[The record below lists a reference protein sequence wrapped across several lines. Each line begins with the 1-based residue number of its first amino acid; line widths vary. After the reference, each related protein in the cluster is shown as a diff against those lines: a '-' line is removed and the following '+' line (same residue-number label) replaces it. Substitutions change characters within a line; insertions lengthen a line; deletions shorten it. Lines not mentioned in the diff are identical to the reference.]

1 VWNEH
6 DSAAISE
13 YFDGRRQEEISGHYE
28 PFAGAP
34 ATGKVRIVGLDPHLP
49 PGLLGRMTAPM
60 SQKQW
65 EEDPEEEQPP
75 VPLSKRDEPECEQQD
90 HLEDATTD
98 VPPHVPSSLQAS
110 CRRMRLRVGIRIAP
124 MG

>member
-1 VWNEH
+1 
-6 DSAAISE
+6 
-13 YFDGRRQEEISGHYE
+13 
-28 PFAGAP
+28 
-34 ATGKVRIVGLDPHLP
+34 
-49 PGLLGRMTAPM
+49 MTAPM

-75 VPLSKRDEPECEQQD
+75 VPLSKRDEPECEQD